1 MSKGQIWCVIAA
13 AGAGRRMG
21 AERPKQYLP
30 LAGRMVIE
38 HTLERLCGHPKVA
51 GVTVAVAQDDPWWE
65 SVRFPGVTAP
75 RRCQGGGE
83 RYQSVLNALGSLSE
97 HGTEQDDWVLVHD
110 AVRPCVRREDIDRL
124 VSQGGAHP
132 VGGVLGVPVRDTM
145 KRVDPENNVEETV
158 SRDGLWHAL
167 TPQMFRLGALTKAL
181 ERAQK
186 EGVTVSD
193 EAQAME
199 RTGALPCIVE
209 GHYDNL
215 KITISADLALAELY
229 LQAQGRGE

>member
-1 MSKGQIWCVIAA
+1 
-13 AGAGRRMG
+13 MG
-21 AERPKQYLP
+21 AERPKQYLE
-30 LAGRMVIE
+30 LCGRMIIE

-51 GVTVAVAQDDPWWE
+51 GVTVAVAQDDPWWD

-75 RRCQGGGE
+75 RRCQGGEE

-97 HGTEQDDWVLVHD
+97 HGAEADDWVLVHD
-110 AVRPCVRREDIDRL
+110 AVRPCVRREDVDRL
-124 VSQGGAHP
+124 ILEGGAHP

-167 TPQMFRLGALTKAL
+167 TPQMFRLSALTKAL
-181 ERAQK
+181 EQAQK
-186 EGVTVSD
+186 DGVNVTD

-199 RTGALPCIVE
+199 RTGALPRMVK
-209 GHYDNL
+209 GHPDNL
-215 KITISADLALAELY
+215 KITTSADLALAELY
-229 LQAQGRGE
+229 LRAQERGT

>member
-21 AERPKQYLP
+21 AERPKQYLE
-30 LAGRMVIE
+30 LCGRMIIE
-38 HTLERLCGHPKVA
+38 HTLERLCGHPKLA

-65 SVRFPGVTAP
+65 SVRLPGVTAP

-83 RYQSVLNALGSLSE
+83 RYQSVLNALTSLSE
-97 HGTEQDDWVLVHD
+97 HGAEADDWVLVHD
-110 AVRPCVRREDIDRL
+110 AVRPCVRREDVDRL
-124 VSQGGAHP
+124 ISEGGAHS

-145 KRVDPENNVEETV
+145 KCVDAENNVEETV

-167 TPQMFRLGALTKAL
+167 TPQMFRLGALRKAL
-181 ERAQK
+181 ERAQND
-186 EGVTVSD
+186 GVNVTD

-199 RTGALPCIVE
+199 RTGAFPRMVE
-209 GHYDNL
+209 GHFDNL

-229 LQAQGRGE
+229 LHAQEQGA

>member
-1 MSKGQIWCVIAA
+1 
-13 AGAGRRMG
+13 MG
-21 AERPKQYLP
+21 AERPKQYLQ
-30 LAGRMVIE
+30 LSGRMIIE

-65 SVRFPGVTAP
+65 RVRLTGVMAP

-83 RYQSVLNALGSLSE
+83 RYQSVLNGLGSLSE
-97 HGTEQDDWVLVHD
+97 HGAEQNDWVLVHD
-110 AVRPCVRREDIDRL
+110 AVRPCVRREDIVRL
-124 VSQGGAHP
+124 ISEGGAHP
-132 VGGVLGVPVRDTM
+132 VGGVLGVPVRDTI
-145 KRVDPENNVEETV
+145 KRVDIESNVEETV

-186 EGVTVSD
+186 DGVNVTD

-199 RTGALPCIVE
+199 RTGAFPRMVE
-209 GHYDNL
+209 GYSDNL
-215 KITISADLALAELY
+215 KITTSADLALAELY
-229 LQAQGRGE
+229 LQAQGRGA